1 MYEMEYIQ
9 ISKELT
15 KRVDVLKGDGKSI
28 GFVPTMGAL
37 HSGHLSLIEEAK
49 KQTDIIIVSIFVNP
63 NQFNDPK
70 DLEKYPRDIEKD
82 VEKLIEVGCDIL
94 FSPTVEDIYPEEDNR
109 QFDFGLIDKVMEGK
123 HRPGH
128 FNGVAQVV
136 SRLFNIVNPDKAF
149 FGMKDF
155 QQIAI
160 INEMVKQLKFNIEIV
175 ECPTIRELDGLAMSS
190 RNLLLD
196 DERRKIAPI
205 IAQSLNESRKFAE
218 KYSIKETIEY
228 VESKINANELLDVEY
243 FEIVDGN
250 SLQAVNSWDDADYIV
265 GAIAVFAG
273 EVRLIDNVVYKKDR

>member
-205 IAQSLNESRKFAE
+205 IAESLNESRKFAE

-228 VESKINANELLDVEY
+228 VESKINANKLLDVEY

-250 SLQAVNSWDDADYIV
+250 SLQAVSSWNDADYIV

>member
-1 MYEMEYIQ
+1 MEYIQ

-205 IAQSLNESRKFAE
+205 IAESLNESRKFAE

-228 VESKINANELLDVEY
+228 VESKINANKLLDVEY

-250 SLQAVNSWDDADYIV
+250 SLQAVSSWNDADYIV